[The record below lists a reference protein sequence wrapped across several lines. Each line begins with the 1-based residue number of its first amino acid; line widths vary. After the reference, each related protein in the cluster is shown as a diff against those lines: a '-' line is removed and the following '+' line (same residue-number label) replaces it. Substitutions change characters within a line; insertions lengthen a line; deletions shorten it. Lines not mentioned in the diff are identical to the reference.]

1 LVSTLNFNLKIQTV
15 MNATLKYINAVVI
28 VGLVSLIAPGCSKSF
43 SDRPPVDQIT
53 VDNFYQTTAQ
63 VQASTNVL
71 YGAPWFGYNTKVAW
85 SVSELY
91 GGNGRTYSGDVINFG
106 NFTVTNSNFELSAC
120 WNSLFTV
127 VAQANALINTLP
139 VKVGSSVDPASI
151 TNALGE
157 AHLFRALAYF
167 HLVRLWGP
175 VPIIAN
181 YSNYISNY
189 QVNTNPVPDVYKFII
204 NDLKFAEANLAPM
217 IRGASYGGQARVSS
231 GSASALLAKVYL
243 YMQDY
248 TDAQAEAQK
257 VINSGEFKL
266 YGTGV
271 PGKAFGDLYLT
282 ANNNN
287 EETVIALHWAGGAS
301 YGLGNAEQASLAYNS
316 VITGTGDGYGQLG
329 PTFSL
334 FDEYDTVN
342 DTRFR
347 ATIMMPGAHY
357 PQINQASGGYT
368 LPLTASS
375 QGTAMQVKKYVIG
388 TPADNGG
395 VGAAQST
402 GNNTYMMRYS
412 EVYLI
417 LAEAI
422 MAGAQTSTDANALA
436 AINTVRSRAGLSP
449 LTSIRRGY
457 TTPNPAVN
465 YYNNPS
471 SPPQTLY
478 RDDIIEER
486 RREFAIENDYW
497 YDLQR
502 IDGFNVTT
510 HPIAKLIISQQ
521 DRGTTGASAISQRYA
536 NAFLTINDNQFLL
549 PYPSTETAA
558 DPLLLQPPVPYK
570 F

>member
-1 LVSTLNFNLKIQTV
+1 MNIYLKNIASSLLHGRIT
-15 MNATLKYINAVVI
+15 AFALITCA
-28 VGLVSLIAPGCSKSF
+28 GLAFAGCSKSF

-53 VDNFYQTTAQ
+53 VDNFYQTADQ
-63 VQASTNVL
+63 VQASTNIL

-85 SVSELY
+85 SITELY
-91 GGNGRTYSGDVINFG
+91 GGNGRTYSGDVVNFG
-106 NFTVTNSNFELSAC
+106 NFTVTASNFELAAA

-139 VKVGSSVDPASI
+139 VKVGASVDSATI
-151 TNALGE
+151 RNALGE

-175 VPIIAN
+175 VPIIAD
-181 YSNYISNY
+181 YSKYISNY

-204 NDLKFAEANLAPM
+204 NDLLFAEANCAHM
-217 IRGASYGGQARVSS
+217 IRSSAYGGQGRVSS

-248 TDAQAEAQK
+248 TNAKAEAQK

-266 YGTGV
+266 YGTDIA
-271 PGKAFGDLYLT
+271 GKSFGDLFLT

-287 EETVIALHWAGGAS
+287 EETVVALHWAAGSA

-342 DTRFR
+342 DNRFR
-347 ATIMMPGAHY
+347 ATIMMPGSHY

-412 EVYLI
+412 ELYLI

-422 MAGAQTSTDANALA
+422 MAGATTSTDPAALA
-436 AINTVRSRAGLSP
+436 AINTVRTRAGLSP
-449 LTSIRRGY
+449 LVNIRRGY

-465 YYNNPS
+465 YYNFPTA
-471 SPPQTLY
+471 PPQTLY

-502 IDGFNVTT
+502 LDGFNAST

-558 DPLLLQPPVPYK
+558 DPLLLQAPVPYK

>member
-1 LVSTLNFNLKIQTV
+1 
-15 MNATLKYINAVVI
+15 MNAYLKYIYAAFIAGSVAVVT
-28 VGLVSLIAPGCSKSF
+28 PGCSKSF
-43 SDRPPVDQIT
+43 SDRPPVDEIT
-53 VDNFYQTTAQ
+53 IDNFYQTTSQ
-63 VQASTNVL
+63 VQASTNIL
-71 YGAPWFGYNTKVAW
+71 YGAPWFGYNTKVGWAI
-85 SVSELY
+85 SELY
-91 GGNGRTYSGDVINFG
+91 GGNGRTYSGDVVNFG
-106 NFTVTNSNFELSAC
+106 NFTVTSDNFELSAA
-120 WNSLFTV
+120 WNSLYTV
-127 VAQANALINTLP
+127 VAQANAIINTLP
-139 VKVGSSVDPASI
+139 IKVSPTVDSTTI
-151 TNALGE
+151 NVALGE

-181 YSNYISNY
+181 FSNYISNY
-189 QVNTNPVPDVYKFII
+189 QVNTNPVTDVYKFILI
-204 NDLKFAEANLAPM
+204 DLKFAEANLPHM
-217 IRGASYGGQARVSS
+217 IRSGAYGGQGRVSS
-231 GSASALLAKVYL
+231 GSASALMAKVYL

-248 TDAQAEAQK
+248 ADAQAEAQK
-257 VINSGEFKL
+257 VISSGEFKL
-266 YGTGV
+266 YGVGV
-271 PGKAFGDLYLT
+271 PGKTFSDLYLT

-287 EETVIALHWAGGAS
+287 EETVIALIWAGGAS

-316 VITGTGDGYGQLG
+316 AITGTGDGYGELA

-342 DTRFR
+342 DARFR
-347 ATIMMPGAHY
+347 ATIMMPGYHY
-357 PQINQASGGYT
+357 PQIDQASGGYT

-375 QGTAMQVKKYVIG
+375 QGTGMQVKKYVVG

-395 VGAAQST
+395 VGAQQST

-422 MAGAQTSTDANALA
+422 MAGTQTSTDPGALN
-436 AINTVRSRAGLSP
+436 AINTIRGRAGLSP

-457 TTPNPAVN
+457 TTPNPTVN
-465 YYNNPS
+465 YYDNPAAA
-471 SPPQTLY
+471 PQTLY

-502 IDGFNVTT
+502 IDGFNAGT
-510 HPIAKLIISQQ
+510 HPLAEMIIHQQ

-536 NAFLTINDNQFLL
+536 NAFMTINDNQFLL

>member
-1 LVSTLNFNLKIQTV
+1 MLNSNFKTQMI
-15 MNATLKYINAVVI
+15 MNVYLKYIYI
-28 VGLVSLIAPGCSKSF
+28 ISLIGSAGLTGCSKSF
-43 SDRPPVDQIT
+43 SNRPPVDQIA
-53 VDNFYQTTAQ
+53 VDNFYQTVGQ
-63 VQASTNVL
+63 VQAATNIL

-85 SVSELY
+85 SISELY
-91 GGNGRTYSGDVINFG
+91 GGNGRTYSSDVINFG
-106 NFTVTNSNFELSAC
+106 NFTVTSNNFELSAA

-139 VKVGSSVDPASI
+139 VKVNKTVDAATI
-151 TNALGE
+151 NNALGE

-175 VPIIAN
+175 VPIIGN
-181 YSNYISNY
+181 YSDYISNY

-204 NDLKFAEANLAPM
+204 NDLKFAESNLTHM
-217 IRGASYGGQARVSS
+217 IRTPPPYSGQGRVSS

-248 TDAQAEAQK
+248 TNAQAEAQK
-257 VINSGEFKL
+257 VISSGEFKL
-266 YGTGV
+266 YGTDV
-271 PGKAFGDLYLT
+271 QGKSFSDLFLT
-282 ANNNN
+282 TNNNN
-287 EETVIALHWAGGAS
+287 EETIVALHWAAGAA
-301 YGLGNAEQASLAYNS
+301 YGLGNAQQASLAYNS

-334 FDEYDTVN
+334 FDEYDTAHDN
-342 DTRFR
+342 RFR
-347 ATIMMPGAHY
+347 ATIMMPGFKY
-357 PQINQASGGYT
+357 PQINQATGGYT
-368 LPLTASS
+368 LPLTANS
-375 QGTAMQVKKYVIG
+375 QGTYMQVKKYVIG
-388 TPADNGG
+388 TPTDNGG
-395 VGAAQST
+395 AGAAQST

-412 EVYLI
+412 EIYLI

-422 MAGAQTSTDANALA
+422 MAGATTSTDPAALN
-436 AINTVRSRAGLSP
+436 AINTVRSRAGLSS

-502 IDGFNVTT
+502 IDGFNVST

-521 DRGTTGASAISQRYA
+521 DRGTGGANAISQRYA
-536 NAFLTINDNQFLL
+536 NGFLTITDAQFFL
-549 PYPSTETAA
+549 PIPSTETAA

>member
-1 LVSTLNFNLKIQTV
+1 MLNSNLKTQMI
-15 MNATLKYINAVVI
+15 MNLYLKYICI
-28 VGLVSLIAPGCSKSF
+28 ISLIAAIGLTGCSKSF

-53 VDNFYQTTAQ
+53 VDNFYQTVAQ
-63 VQASTNVL
+63 VQASTNIL

-85 SVSELY
+85 SISELY
-91 GGNGRTYSGDVINFG
+91 GGNGRTYSSDVINFG
-106 NFTVTNSNFELSAC
+106 NFTVTSNNFELSAC

-139 VKVGSSVDPASI
+139 VKVNKTVDAATI
-151 TNALGE
+151 NNALGE

-167 HLVRLWGP
+167 HLVRLFGP
-175 VPIIAN
+175 IPIIAN

-189 QVNTNPVPDVYKFII
+189 QVNTNPVTDVYKFII
-204 NDLKFAEANLAPM
+204 NDLKFAESNCTHM
-217 IRGASYGGQARVSS
+217 IRGSAYGGQGRVSS

-248 TDAQAEAQK
+248 TNAQAEAQK
-257 VINSGEFKL
+257 VISSGEFKL
-266 YGTGV
+266 YGTDV
-271 PGKAFGDLYLT
+271 QGKSFGDLFLT

-287 EETVIALHWAGGAS
+287 EETIIALHWAAGAS
-301 YGLGNAEQASLAYNS
+301 YGLGNAQQASLAYNS

-334 FDEYDTVN
+334 FDQYDTVHDN
-342 DTRFR
+342 RFR
-347 ATIMMPGAHY
+347 ATIMMPGSKY
-357 PQINQASGGYT
+357 PQINQATGGYT
-368 LPLTASS
+368 LPLTANS
-375 QGTAMQVKKYVIG
+375 QGTYMQVKKYVIG

-422 MAGAQTSTDANALA
+422 MAGATTSTDPAALN

-465 YYNNPS
+465 YYGNPGT
-471 SPPQTLY
+471 PPQTLY

-502 IDGFNVTT
+502 IDGFNVST

-521 DRGTTGASAISQRYA
+521 DRGTGGTSAISGRYA
-536 NAFLTINDNQFLL
+536 NGFLTITDAQFLL
-549 PYPSTETAA
+549 PIPSTETAA

>member
-1 LVSTLNFNLKIQTV
+1 MKTYLNYISFTV
-15 MNATLKYINAVVI
+15 FIGWLCISS
-28 VGLVSLIAPGCSKSF
+28 GGCSKSF
-43 SDRPPVDQIT
+43 SDRPPVDEIT
-53 VDNFYQTTAQ
+53 VDNFYQTDAQ

-71 YGAPWFGYNTKVAW
+71 YGAPWFGYNTKAAW
-85 SVSELY
+85 SISELY
-91 GGNGRTYSGDVINFG
+91 GGNGRTYSGDVVNFG
-106 NFTVTNSNFELSAC
+106 NFTVTNSNFELQAA

-139 VKVGSSVDPASI
+139 VKVGATVTQTTI
-151 TNALGE
+151 NNALGE

-175 VPIIAN
+175 VPIIDD
-181 YSNYISNY
+181 YSKYISNY

-204 NDLKFAEANLAPM
+204 NDLKFAEANCTHMMRSA
-217 IRGASYGGQARVSS
+217 GYSGQGRVSS

-248 TDAQAEAQK
+248 TDARAEAEK
-257 VINSGEFKL
+257 VISSGEFKL
-266 YGTGV
+266 YGSDV
-271 PGKAFGDLYLT
+271 QGKSFGDLYLT

-287 EETVIALHWAGGAS
+287 EETVVALHWAGGAA
-301 YGLGNAEQASLAYNS
+301 YGLGNAQQSCLAYNS
-316 VITGTGDGYGQLG
+316 VITGTGDGYGQMA

-347 ATIMMPGAHY
+347 ATIMMPGSFY

-368 LPLTASS
+368 LPLTANS
-375 QGTAMQVKKYVIG
+375 QGTAMQVKKYIVG

-417 LAEAI
+417 LAESI
-422 MAGAQTSTDANALA
+422 MAGAQTSTDPAALA
-436 AINTVRSRAGLSP
+436 AINKVRSRAGLSL

-457 TTPNPAVN
+457 STPNTALN
-465 YYNNPS
+465 YYTNPAT
-471 SPPQTLY
+471 PPQTLY
-478 RDDIIEER
+478 RDDIIDER

-502 IDGFNVTT
+502 IDGFNVTA

-536 NAFLTINDNQFLL
+536 NDFLIIDDNEFLL
-549 PYPSTETAA
+549 PYPATETAA
-558 DPLLLQPPVPYK
+558 DPLLLEPPVPYK

>member
-1 LVSTLNFNLKIQTV
+1 MQTI
-15 MNATLKYINAVVI
+15 MKSFFIYIYLI
-28 VGLVSLIAPGCSKSF
+28 SLIAAAALTGCSKSF
-43 SDRPPVDQIT
+43 SDRPPVDAIT
-53 VDNFYQTTAQ
+53 VDNFYQTTDQ
-63 VQASTNVL
+63 VQASTNIL

-85 SVSELY
+85 SISELY
-91 GGNGRTYSGDVINFG
+91 GGNGRTYSSDVINFG
-106 NFTVTNSNFELSAC
+106 NFTVTSNNFELSAA

-139 VKVGSSVDPASI
+139 VKVNKTVDAAAI
-151 TNALGE
+151 NNALGE

-181 YSNYISNY
+181 YSDYISNY
-189 QVNTNPVPDVYKFII
+189 QVNTNPVTDVYKFII
-204 NDLKFAEANLAPM
+204 NDLKFAESNCTHM
-217 IRGASYGGQARVSS
+217 IRGASYGGQGRVSS

-248 TDAQAEAQK
+248 ANAQAEAQK
-257 VINSGEFKL
+257 VISSGEFKL
-266 YGTGV
+266 YGTDV
-271 PGKAFGDLYLT
+271 QGKSFSDLFLT

-287 EETVIALHWAGGAS
+287 EETIIALHWAAGAA
-301 YGLGNAEQASLAYNS
+301 YGLGNAQQASLAYSS

-334 FDEYDTVN
+334 FDEYDTAHDN
-342 DTRFR
+342 RFR
-347 ATIMMPGAHY
+347 ATIMMPGSKY
-357 PQINQASGGYT
+357 PQINQATGGYT

-375 QGTAMQVKKYVIG
+375 QGTYMQVKKYVIG

-412 EVYLI
+412 EIYLI

-422 MAGAQTSTDANALA
+422 MAGTTTSTDPAALN
-436 AINTVRSRAGLSP
+436 AINTVRTRAGLSP

-465 YYNNPS
+465 YYNNS
-471 SPPQTLY
+471 SSAPQTLY

-502 IDGFNVTT
+502 IDGFNVST

-521 DRGTTGASAISQRYA
+521 DRGTGGASAISQRYA
-536 NAFLTINDNQFLL
+536 NGFLTITDDQFHL
-549 PYPSTETAA
+549 PIPSTETSA

>member
-1 LVSTLNFNLKIQTV
+1 MKSYFS
-15 MNATLKYINAVVI
+15 YIYALFIAGPVV
-28 VGLVSLIAPGCSKSF
+28 LIASGCSKSF
-43 SDRPPVDQIT
+43 SDRPPVDEIT
-53 VDNFYQTTAQ
+53 VDNFYQTAAQ
-63 VQASTNVL
+63 VQASTNIL
-71 YGAPWFGYNTKVAW
+71 YGAPWFGYNTKVGW
-85 SVSELY
+85 SISELY
-91 GGNGRTYSGDVINFG
+91 GGNGRTYSGDVVNFG
-106 NFTVTNSNFELSAC
+106 NFTVTNSNFELSAA

-127 VAQANALINTLP
+127 VAQANAPINTLP
-139 VKVGSSVDPASI
+139 VKVSAAVDSATI
-151 TNALGE
+151 KNALGE

-175 VPIIAN
+175 VPIIQN

-189 QVNTNPVPDVYKFII
+189 QLNTNPVTDVYKFII
-204 NDLKFAEANLAPM
+204 LDLKFAEANCTPR
-217 IRGASYGGQARVSS
+217 IRSSAYGGQGRVSS

-248 TDAQAEAQK
+248 ADAQAEAQK

-266 YGTGV
+266 YGVGV
-271 PGKAFGDLYLT
+271 QGKAFGDLYLT

-287 EETVIALHWAGGAS
+287 EETVIALQWAAGAA
-301 YGLGNAEQASLAYNS
+301 YGLGNAVQAAFAYNS

-347 ATIMMPGAHY
+347 ATIMMPGYHY
-357 PQINQASGGYT
+357 PQIDQASGGYT
-368 LPLTASS
+368 LPLTANS
-375 QGTAMQVKKYVIG
+375 QGTAMEPKKYVVG

-422 MAGAQTSTDANALA
+422 MAGAQTSMDPGALS
-436 AINTVRSRAGLSP
+436 AINTVRSRAGLSA

-457 TTPNPAVN
+457 STPNPAVN
-465 YYNNPS
+465 YYNNPA

-502 IDGFNVTT
+502 IDGFNVST
-510 HPIAKLIISQQ
+510 HPIAELIISQQ
-521 DRGTTGASAISQRYA
+521 DRGTTGANAISQRYA
-536 NAFLTINDNQFLL
+536 NGFLTINDNQFLL
-549 PYPSTETAA
+549 PYPATETAA